1 MVKICVINTHGVQM
15 PKHIVSGLKY
25 LTAVELI
32 REGLSQK
39 DVAKIL
45 EMDRSTV
52 SHYLNGRNLSWN
64 SIEVAEIITKFCPRD
79 FLTLTFALVDDAEKT
94 RIIVKTCSK
103 KKYQVE
109 VLDTCIGCGLCVDSC
124 LMNAI
129 VLDDLKANIDS
140 EWCCGCLMCGDV
152 CPTNSIKILEL

>member
-1 MVKICVINTHGVQM
+1 M

-32 REGLSQK
+32 RDGYNQK
-39 DVAKIL
+39 EVARIL

-79 FLTLTFALVDDAEKT
+79 FLTLTYALLNDNEKT

-103 KKYQVE
+103 KEFHTTVE
-109 VLDTCIGCGLCVDSC
+109 DSCIGCGLCADTC

-129 VLDDLKANIDS
+129 VLDDLKARIDS

-152 CPTNSIKILEL
+152 CPTNSIKISEEKNGC